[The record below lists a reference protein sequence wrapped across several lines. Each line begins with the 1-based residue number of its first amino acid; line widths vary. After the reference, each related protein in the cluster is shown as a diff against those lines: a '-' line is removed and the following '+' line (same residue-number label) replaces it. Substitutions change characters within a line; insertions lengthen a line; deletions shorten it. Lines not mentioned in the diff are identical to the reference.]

1 MAFVPCVLRPR
12 YYSGGPSASVPD
24 PLLLPELSKLSFS
37 PFALL
42 PPLAPYKCWPYTLL
56 GPPLLLGPLAGSADP
71 SPSDRPLDVY
81 TPWTE
86 PLRSLPPPLGR
97 RGGRSPAMRDLAPFC
112 VPPAPRLLPPYHPPA
127 RKASHR
133 YDPQKYALRLWVR
146 VYFFLSPSPTLLP
159 CIGSEPLPPPG
170 PPHIYPTLAFS
181 PLFRSPK
188 LVTEPLQHSSPHP
201 QHPHQCAL
209 RAHNTVCAVSCACPF
224 L

>member
-86 PLRSLPPPLGR
+86 PLRSLPPPS
-97 RGGRSPAMRDLAPFC
+97 GGEGVGAPPCEDLAPFC

-127 RKASHR
+127 RKAS
-133 YDPQKYALRLWVR
+133 PQIRPAKIRPSALGSCIFFPVPIADASP
-146 VYFFLSPSPTLLP
+146 VYWFGAPPSPGTPSYIPHTSLQPPLSVSQTCHRTPSTLL
-159 CIGSEPLPPPG
+159 
-170 PPHIYPTLAFS
+170 
-181 PLFRSPK
+181 
-188 LVTEPLQHSSPHP
+188 PHP

>member
-42 PPLAPYKCWPYTLL
+42 PPLAPYKCRPYTLL

-86 PLRSLPPPLGR
+86 PLRSLPPPSGGEGVGAPPCEIWPHSVFPPPPASCRLIIRRLGR
-97 RGGRSPAMRDLAPFC
+97 HL
-112 VPPAPRLLPPYHPPA
+112 
-127 RKASHR
+127 HR

-181 PLFRSPK
+181 PLW
-188 LVTEPLQHSSPHP
+188 Q
-201 QHPHQCAL
+201 AL
-209 RAHNTVCAVSCACPF
+209 
-224 L
+224 